1 MDLTVEWIIVRH
13 GRTEWNAERRYLGH
27 TDLALLPGEDAL
39 LSPLASELHG
49 LAFCAVYSS
58 DLRRCAETL
67 QRVRPDL
74 MAKARFDQRLRE
86 MDFGEWEGKTYD
98 MLKDFPLYREWIDH
112 PEKVTP
118 PGGESWDHFSS
129 RVSQFC
135 TEAMSETL
143 NFVRQSKDTGN
154 ISPSNP
160 PRILILTHGGVVRLL
175 RAFLLPGVSFRD
187 YQAGTGSLL
196 RIPVQV
202 SSTRSGNEEHE
213 NS

>member
-39 LSPLASELHG
+39 LSQLATQLHG
-49 LAFCAVYSS
+49 LEFCAVYSS
-58 DLRRCAETL
+58 DLRRCTETL

-74 MAKARFDQRLRE
+74 MAKARYDQRLRE

-98 MLKDFPLYREWIDH
+98 MLKDNPFYREWIDH
-112 PEKVTP
+112 PEKITP
-118 PGGESWDHFSS
+118 PGGETWDHFSS

-135 TEAMSETL
+135 AEAMSESL
-143 NFVRQSKDTGN
+143 NSVGQANDAGN
-154 ISPSNP
+154 TPSSNP

-175 RAFLLPGVSFRD
+175 RALLLPDTSFRD

-202 SSTRSGNEEHE
+202 SSTRSGNEKH
-213 NS
+213 